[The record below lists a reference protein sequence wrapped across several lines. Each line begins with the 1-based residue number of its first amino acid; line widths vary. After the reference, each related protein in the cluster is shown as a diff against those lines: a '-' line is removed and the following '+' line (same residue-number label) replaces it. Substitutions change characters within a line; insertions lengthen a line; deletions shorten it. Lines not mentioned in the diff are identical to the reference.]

1 VGLSTT
7 PFLGL
12 SRELLRQQNAA
23 GLPLG
28 EVGHPVGGISRDE
41 AEARVTADLVATV
54 AAGLTQG
61 RVEGD
66 FDPTPAA
73 ENLEAEPAADELAAA
88 ERFYARGW
96 TDGLPIVVPTRDRVE
111 ALCKGTQ
118 RDPLESVGRL
128 PPRNAPAAVQ
138 KIAINAVMA
147 GCLPEHMP
155 VLIAAVEA
163 VLEPSFNL
171 AAIQTTT
178 HPCGVL
184 LIVHGPV
191 TVGLGMNA
199 GANCFGPGNR
209 ANAVLGRAVRLILQN
224 IGGAIPGST
233 DKATQGSPAKY
244 TYCIAENEAE
254 SPWPPFRVSLGFHA
268 AESCV
273 TVVGAEGPHNIND
286 HGSSTGVSLLNSLAQ
301 TMTTVGNNHLYV
313 GGDTYVILGPEHA
326 RTIAQSGFSRQ
337 DVQEALYERARVPID
352 RISEEKLGE
361 LTSWGGYADRL
372 PEWGGR
378 IPLVRQPEHI
388 RILVAGGPGKHSSW
402 CPTFG
407 VTFSSTRRIEAGCGC
422 EACSIQR

>member
-1 VGLSTT
+1 VGLATT

-12 SRELLRQQNAA
+12 ARELLRQQKAA
-23 GLPLG
+23 GLALA
-28 EVGHPVGGISRDE
+28 EVGHPVAGIPRAE
-41 AEARVTADLVATV
+41 AEARVTADLVGEV
-54 AAGLTQG
+54 AAALMRG
-61 RVEGD
+61 REKSD
-66 FDPTPAA
+66 FGPTLAA
-73 ENLEAEPAADELAAA
+73 EGLEVEPANDELAAA
-88 ERFYARGW
+88 ERFCARGW

-118 RDPLESVGRL
+118 RDPLECVGTL
-128 PPRNAPAAVQ
+128 PPRNAPATVQ
-138 KIAINAVMA
+138 KIAINALMA
-147 GCLPEHMP
+147 GCLPEHLP
-155 VLIAAVEA
+155 VLIAAVDA
-163 VLEPSFNL
+163 MLDPPFNL
-171 AAIQTTT
+171 AALQTTT

-184 LIVHGPV
+184 LIVHGPI
-191 TVGLGMNA
+191 TASLGMNA

-254 SPWPPFRVSLGFHA
+254 SPWPPFRVSLGFQA

-273 TVVGAEGPHNIND
+273 TVVGAEGPHNVND
-286 HGSSTGVSLLNSLAQ
+286 HGSSTGGSLLNSLAQ
-301 TMTTVGNNHLYV
+301 TMSTVGNNHLYV
-313 GGDTYVILGPEHA
+313 GGDTYVIFGPEHA

-337 DVQEALYERARVPID
+337 DVQRVLYEQARVSTD
-352 RISEEKLGE
+352 RISEEKLRE
-361 LTSWGGYADRL
+361 LTSWGGYGDRL

-378 IPLVRQPEHI
+378 IPLVRQPEDI

-407 VTFSSTRRIEAGCGC
+407 VTLSATRRIAAGCGC
-422 EACSIQR
+422 GACSIPK